1 MASSPQAGTISA
13 VEGFV
18 GGDPGRSL
26 AVESLR
32 GVEVRAAAQEDEV
45 RPAASLLKLA
55 LVAAVHEAAE
65 RGELDLRA
73 RIRRSGLPPTSNGS
87 VLDALS
93 PEHELSLGELC
104 AFSLVTSDNPAAEYL
119 VRLVGPGSVNRL
131 LEGLGLER
139 TRLRAGFS
147 DEEIAG
153 RANTTTAREAL
164 LLVRRLIAERE
175 RIAAILESNLRNGRI
190 PLRLPEG
197 TRVLHKSGTL
207 SGVANDAGVVY
218 GARTDLA
225 FAFLCE
231 GQPDP
236 ARTSVAIGDCVA
248 EVRVAAGEPVLLP
261 VGSGSLPRRGLA
273 IAGPQ

>member
-1 MASSPQAGTISA
+1 M
-13 VEGFV
+13 
-18 GGDPGRSL
+18 
-26 AVESLR
+26 
-32 GVEVRAAAQEDEV
+32 RAAAQEDEV